1 MGFEPMTFW
10 ATTRR
15 SKPTEL
21 RPHGAADGVRTRD
34 LLNGNQ
40 VLYQV
45 ELQPH
50 IVDTRGLEPRF
61 FHVAFW
67 RDPSTLHRFHAR
79 KAAMGIYLHTAVF
92 TSVLLT
98 LLILPVRS
106 YPGAHYRIRTCDPLL
121 VRQML

>member
-1 MGFEPMTFW
+1 MTQSVDTLVRPRDGIFPAMETLLHSMKPPKSSRNLGKRQTSLPQAGSAGF
-10 ATTRR
+10 
-15 SKPTEL
+15 
-21 RPHGAADGVRTRD
+21 
-34 LLNGNQ
+34 LL
-40 VLYQV
+40 
-45 ELQPH
+45 
-50 IVDTRGLEPRF
+50 VDTRGLEPRF

-106 YPGAHYRIRTCDPLL
+106 YPGTH
-121 VRQML
+121 